1 METNQDDNSRQ
12 VPEGESEPKETIN
25 ELVCK

>member
-12 VPEGESEPKETIN
+12 VPDNSIVNETN
-25 ELVCK
+25 NLVCRED